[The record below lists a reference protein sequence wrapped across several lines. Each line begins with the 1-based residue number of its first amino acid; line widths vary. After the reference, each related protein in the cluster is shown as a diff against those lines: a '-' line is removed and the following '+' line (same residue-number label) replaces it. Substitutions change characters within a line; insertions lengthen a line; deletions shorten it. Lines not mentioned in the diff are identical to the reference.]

1 MEARLNLS
9 FLLEYLRSLAYA
21 LFQRKASR
29 DLDVKIVTA
38 GSSHTLAFFFFFF
51 FFFFFGF
58 FCVVF
63 FWFFFLQE
71 IQIV

>member
-51 FFFFFGF
+51 FFGF

-63 FWFFFLQE
+63 FSVVFFQE

>member
-51 FFFFFGF
+51 LGF

-63 FWFFFLQE
+63 FLVVFFQE

>member
-38 GSSHTLAFFFFFF
+38 GSSHTLAFFFFLC
-51 FFFFFGF
+51 GF
-58 FCVVF
+58 FLVVF
-63 FWFFFLQE
+63 FQE

>member
-21 LFQRKASR
+21 LFQRKALR

-38 GSSHTLAFFFFFF
+38 GSSHTLAFFFFFGF
-51 FFFFFGF
+51 FFCGF
-58 FCVVF
+58 FLVVF
-63 FWFFFLQE
+63 FQE